1 MLLLESLLLVSNST
15 MDSDFLEYFVK
26 PVGIGIL
33 VLIAMALFPTIFLN
47 IKKKIANTNMKKQI
61 ELFSESD
68 IAMQNYYSFYGFAD
82 TKQFT
87 VAKCVN
93 NNEYTVYECTLP
105 PDIVNIHT
113 NSKVIFD
120 PVLLSELEY
129 KKLQSIIQKFDKI
142 MIKVNQYTCVIT
154 NEKLLRAIHNCGCHI
169 DETVY
174 ICTFEFP
181 QIASKQLMADMKQ
194 VIFNKMKR
202 ELLEK
207 LSSRKEFI

>member
-26 PVGIGIL
+26 PAGIGIL
-33 VLIAMALFPTIFLN
+33 VLIAMALSPTIFTIFLN

-68 IAMQNYYSFYGFAD
+68 IAMQNYYFFEGFAN

-87 VAKCVN
+87 FAKCAN
-93 NNEYTVYECTLP
+93 NNENTVYECTLP

-113 NSKVIFD
+113 NCKVVFD
-120 PVLLSELEY
+120 PVLLSESEY
-129 KKLQSIIQKFDKI
+129 KKLQSIIQEFDKI

-174 ICTFEFP
+174 FCTFEFP
-181 QIASKQLMADMKQ
+181 QFASKQLMADMKQ
-194 VIFNKMKR
+194 VIFNEMKK

-207 LSSRKEFI
+207 L